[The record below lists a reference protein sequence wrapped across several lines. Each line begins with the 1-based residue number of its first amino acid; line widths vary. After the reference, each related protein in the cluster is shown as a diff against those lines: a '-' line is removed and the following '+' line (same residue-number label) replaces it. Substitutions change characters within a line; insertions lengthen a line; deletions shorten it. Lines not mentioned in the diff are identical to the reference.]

1 MTAVMP
7 TPTRRAILALPNW
20 SPDAPAPVLDAAG
33 DVVAM
38 LAPLVVTDPAFPAF
52 LESCESVTLIAWSGP
67 TEDHEGD
74 PFAPDPRAWLPASM
88 PAFLER
94 LRALEPVLAAR
105 RIRLLIR
112 PHARHIVS
120 DGPRCAALFRQEW
133 RAAAP
138 HVGLALDPA
147 AMLEPSMLPVGADH
161 IRRSLELAG
170 PFASVVIL
178 TNAGAPTD
186 AEAPVSQVSIREGV
200 VPADELVHLA
210 RTHVP
215 EGCPIAVLADDAAL
229 LGYTGG

>member
-33 DVVAM
+33 DMVAL
-38 LAPLVVTDPAFPAF
+38 LAPLAVTEPAFPAL

-74 PFAPDPRAWLPASM
+74 PFDPDPRAWLPASM

-120 DGPRCAALFRQEW
+120 DGPRCAALFRPEW
-133 RAAAP
+133 RSAAA

-161 IRRSLELAG
+161 VRRALELAG
-170 PFASVVIL
+170 PLASVVIL
-178 TNAGAPTD
+178 TNAAAPNDREGIVLQT
-186 AEAPVSQVSIREGV
+186 PIREGV
-200 VPADELVHLA
+200 IPADELVRLA
-210 RTHVP
+210 RVHVP
-215 EGCPIAVLADDAAL
+215 EGCPIAVLAGDAAV
-229 LGYTGG
+229 LGYTSA